1 MTAIL
6 NACDTASG
14 DLPQSVSEAVL
25 LYTSETY
32 IAYGEDLDFM
42 WRWRIYR
49 DNKLVQE
56 GCSLTLDASRRAVRH
71 VLSFFNIAR
80 QSDREPTI

>member
-6 NACDTASG
+6 NTPDMASH
-14 DLPQSVSEAVL
+14 DLLQPVSEAVP

-32 IAYGEDLDFM
+32 TAYGEDLDFM

-71 VLSFFNIAR
+71 VLSFFNIER
-80 QSDREPTI
+80 QSSQEP